1 MDVTVPR
8 GPGVPRGL
16 TVPGVELTERFS
28 RASGPGGQSVNT
40 ADSRVELEF
49 DVAASRTLTRAQR
62 ERVLAALAG
71 RLVDGRLVVVAAE
84 HRTQY
89 ANRQAAR
96 RRMAGLLAAALAPP
110 PAPRRA
116 TRPSRAAR
124 QRRLDA
130 KHHRSRAKARRARP
144 DPE

>member
-1 MDVTVPR
+1 MELTVPP
-8 GPGVPRGL
+8 GPGLPRGL
-16 TVPGVELTERFS
+16 TVPGQELTERFS

-49 DVAASRTLTRAQR
+49 DVAASRALTPAQR
-62 ERVLAALAG
+62 DRALQALAG

-84 HRTQY
+84 HRNQY

-96 RRMAGLLAAALAPP
+96 RRMAGLLASALAPP
-110 PAPRRA
+110 PAPRRP
-116 TRPSRAAR
+116 TRPTRAAR

-130 KHHRSRAKARRARP
+130 KRHRSQTKARRGRP
-144 DPE
+144 HPE